1 MANCPDLPSTDGAVP
16 GMLDFQFKTGIFP
29 DEKEESVT
37 RAVTV
42 DSTTEKAESL
52 LGCVPQSLS

>member
-1 MANCPDLPSTDGAVP
+1 MANCPGLPWTDGSVP

-37 RAVTV
+37 QTVTV
-42 DSTTEKAESL
+42 DSATEKAENP